1 MAGGCLASAGAYHR
15 SRSTYQKS
23 VRTGCIESGYQRKYP
38 VSKRI
43 LTDCAAVSIRN
54 QNSYYQRE
62 NRWILYPYHAQND
75 GRIWRGSSV

>member
-1 MAGGCLASAGAYHR
+1 MFRQEEVFPGGWPDKTVEAM
-15 SRSTYQKS
+15 
-23 VRTGCIESGYQRKYP
+23 RK
-38 VSKRI
+38 RRFEQ
-43 LTDCAAVSIRN
+43 SIRQMEN